1 MSDVAI
7 KEKAEESAAQ
17 KRLAAQLKR
26 DEEEL
31 AKLLEQTYGKK
42 EEPQEEEAEQA
53 DTETAETP
61 AVEDTTDVEQV
72 TEKAETTQLTKEEET
87 FKKRYGDL
95 RRHMQEKEEE
105 WKKRFDSLEAQLN
118 KAAQNEL
125 VLPKSQEEI
134 DAWAKQY
141 PDVAAIV
148 EAIADKKA
156 QERASELDGRL
167 KEIEELR
174 INAKREK
181 AEAELLKL
189 HPDFI
194 DIRNDDAFHDWAD
207 EQPKWVQDALY
218 ENAEDA
224 KAVARVL
231 DLYKIDKGIT
241 KKPSASSKDKE
252 AAASVKS
259 RNTPTPTK
267 DETVKRYSE
276 SQVYK
281 MSEKEYEKHQDA
293 IMESMRNGTFV
304 YDMSK

>member
-1 MSDVAI
+1 MSDVAT
-7 KEKAEESAAQ
+7 EQSASQ
-17 KRLAAQLKR
+17 KRLEARLKK

-31 AKLLEQTYGKK
+31 AKLMEQTYGAK
-42 EEPQEEEAEQA
+42 EEAEPEEEAEDTQPELESGEASEPAAATSSEQA
-53 DTETAETP
+53 AEDTEP
-61 AVEDTTDVEQV
+61 Q
-72 TEKAETTQLTKEEET
+72 KLSKEEET

-95 RRHMQEKEEE
+95 RRHMQEKEDE
-105 WKKRFDSLEAQLN
+105 WKKRFDTLEAQLN

-125 VLPKSQEEI
+125 VLPKSNEEI
-134 DAWAKQY
+134 EAWTKQY

-174 INAKREK
+174 VNAKREK
-181 AEAELLKL
+181 AEAELLRL

-218 ENAEDA
+218 ENMEDA

-231 DLYKIDKGIT
+231 DLYKIDKGIS
-241 KKPSASSKDKE
+241 KKPSASAKEKD
-252 AAASVKS
+252 AASSVKG
-259 RNTPTPTK
+259 RNQSTPTQ
-267 DETVKRYSE
+267 ETQAKRFSE

-281 MSEKEYEKHQDA
+281 MSEKEYEKNQDA
-293 IMESMRNGTFV
+293 IMEAMRNGTFV

>member
-1 MSDVAI
+1 MSDVAT
-7 KEKAEESAAQ
+7 EQSASQ
-17 KRLAAQLKR
+17 KRLEARLKK

-31 AKLLEQTYGKK
+31 AKLMEQTYGAK
-42 EEPQEEEAEQA
+42 EEAEPEEEAQDTQAELESSDAPEPAATASSEQA
-53 DTETAETP
+53 AEDTEP
-61 AVEDTTDVEQV
+61 Q
-72 TEKAETTQLTKEEET
+72 KLSKEEET

-95 RRHMQEKEEE
+95 RRHMQEKEDE

-125 VLPKSQEEI
+125 VLPKSEADIE
-134 DAWAKQY
+134 AWTKQY

-174 INAKREK
+174 VNAKREK
-181 AEAELLKL
+181 AEAELLRI

-194 DIRNDDAFHDWAD
+194 DIRNDDAFHEWAE

-218 ENAEDA
+218 ENMEDA

-231 DLYKIDKGIT
+231 DLYKIDKGIS
-241 KKPSASSKDKE
+241 KKPSASAKEKD
-252 AAASVKS
+252 AAASVKG
-259 RNTPTPTK
+259 RNQSTPTQ
-267 DETVKRYSE
+267 ETQAKRFSE

-281 MSEKEYEKHQDA
+281 MSEKEYEKNQDA
-293 IMESMRNGTFV
+293 IMEAMRNGTFV